1 MTTMQMQRDLIAKLA
16 ERLVSVGV
24 CPECLAEYVH
34 EGDEPF
40 AHCDCPGTIEW
51 TGEPPLLWSL
61 RQSSGR
67 DERTRR

>member
-51 TGEPPLLWSL
+51 TGKVLELWLIRALSRKGEL
-61 RQSSGR
+61 W
-67 DERTRR
+67 